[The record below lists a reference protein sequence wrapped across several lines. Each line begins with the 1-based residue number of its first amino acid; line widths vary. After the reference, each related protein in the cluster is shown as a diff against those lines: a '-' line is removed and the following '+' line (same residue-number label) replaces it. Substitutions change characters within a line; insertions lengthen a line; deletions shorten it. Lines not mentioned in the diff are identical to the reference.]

1 MACVDHGERRRTRV
15 HSFEVCELVVHD
27 DGDGRDVWLCV
38 NDRSSHQCCLCV
50 LVVAIAWALAHHV
63 DLHLAELTNLG
74 RQRAAEAVGVQRLGW
89 GGERTKHESVQW
101 RVLIIERD
109 DERECTALR
118 RAS

>member
-1 MACVDHGERRRTRV
+1 MAPCERSEPV
-15 HSFEVCELVVHD
+15 INVV
-27 DGDGRDVWLCV
+27 R
-38 NDRSSHQCCLCV
+38 V
-50 LVVAIAWALAHHV
+50 LVVVGAWALAHH
-63 DLHLAELTNLG
+63 AERYPGELTELG
-74 RQRAAEAVGVQRLGW
+74 GQGAAEAVGAQKLGW

>member
-1 MACVDHGERRRTRV
+1 MM
-15 HSFEVCELVVHD
+15 FVCLSLPEL
-27 DGDGRDVWLCV
+27 
-38 NDRSSHQCCLCV
+38 
-50 LVVAIAWALAHHV
+50 AWALAHHV
-63 DLHLAELTNLG
+63 SKHLGEQTDLS
-74 RQRAAEAVGVQRLGW
+74 RQRAAEAVLVQILGW

>member
-1 MACVDHGERRRTRV
+1 MVRGALSDDVRV
-15 HSFEVCELVVHD
+15 F
-27 DGDGRDVWLCV
+27 
-38 NDRSSHQCCLCV
+38 
-50 LVVAIAWALAHHV
+50 VVASAWALAHHV
-63 DLHLAELTNLG
+63 GRHLGDLTDLG
-74 RQRAAEAVGVQRLGW
+74 WQRAAEAVGVQFLGW